1 MTPTQK
7 LLLIVGFLVTGSINT
22 LTKKWQ
28 FQSCG
33 PTRHAFDHA
42 VNKDCDHDGW
52 KHFHK
57 PWTQN
62 LQMFIGEALV
72 FSIFLARRR
81 GLGSGTHARELSQ
94 ELHQE
99 KKQVPFYIFLLPA
112 CCDILGTGVGGVGM
126 LFISAPVWQMMRGSL
141 MVFTAFLS
149 VIFLGKRL
157 PAYKWAAVCVCVVG
171 LAIIGVSAILDA
183 GESESSSV
191 PLGILF
197 TVVSQVFAACQMVT
211 EELFVKS
218 YEAPPEQ
225 VVGSE
230 GIWGIIVMTVVL
242 FVMYLIPGNDGGS
255 YENAFE
261 SFEMLAGSRDLLIFV
276 LFYLC
281 SISFFNFF
289 GVTIS
294 GQLSAVHRTLNDAL
308 RTIIIWVV
316 EIIVF
321 YTISEEFGTG
331 WKAHTY
337 LQLIGFAFLVLG
349 NLLQNAIIKIP
360 GFKYEEDQPLTGST
374 AGTSLPRVE
383 DDPESSVTQ
392 SQS

>member
-1 MTPTQK
+1 MTPMQK
-7 LLLIVGFLVTGSINT
+7 ILLIVGFLVTGSINT
-22 LTKKWQ
+22 LTEKWQ

-33 PTRHAFDHA
+33 PTHHDFDHI
-42 VNKDCDHDGW
+42 VNKDCNHDGW

-72 FSIFLARRR
+72 IFIFLARRP
-81 GLGSGTHARELSQ
+81 GAQARELNQ
-94 ELHQE
+94 EA
-99 KKQVPFYIFLLPA
+99 KKVVPFYIFLLPA

-141 MVFTAFLS
+141 MVFTAIFS
-149 VIFLGKRL
+149 VVFLGREL
-157 PAYKWAAVCVCVVG
+157 PPYKWAAVVVCVIG
-171 LAIIGVSAILDA
+171 LALIGVSAILDA
-183 GESESSSV
+183 AGSESSSV

-197 TVVSQVFAACQMVT
+197 TVVSQAFAAFQMVV
-211 EELFVKS
+211 EEIYVKK
-218 YEAPPEQ
+218 YEAPPAQ

-230 GIWGIIVMTVVL
+230 GIWGIIVMTIVL
-242 FVMYLIPGNDGGS
+242 SVMYLIPGNDGGS
-255 YENAFE
+255 YENALE
-261 SFEMLAGSRDLLIFV
+261 SFGMLAGSRDLLIFV
-276 LFYLC
+276 MFYLC

-321 YTISEEFGTG
+321 YTISEEFGVG

-337 LQLIGFAFLVLG
+337 LQLIGFALLVLG
-349 NLLQNAIIKIP
+349 NLLQNAIVKIP
-360 GFKYEEDQPLTGST
+360 GFKYEDDRAAATGQRLTEST
-374 AGTSLPRVE
+374 TGTSMPLV
-383 DDPESSVTQ
+383 DDPEIPVPQ
-392 SQS
+392 SQRRQ